1 MKVKKTL
8 IIAEKPSVARDIAA
22 ALGVGNSLENESFIV
37 SHCIGHLVR
46 LAYPLDNNAK
56 LPILPDEFQ
65 LGVIENTKD
74 QYKKLTALM
83 KRNDVTTIINACDA
97 GREGELI
104 FRLVYEKAKCN
115 KPTERMW
122 LQSMTAEAI
131 KKAYD
136 ERTSGAKYDA
146 LYDAARS
153 RSEADWLVGINGS
166 RAVKNAV
173 GRVMTP
179 TLAMVVDRYEANKNF
194 KPTTFFEVIADF
206 RLSAGAYQGKL
217 LTDGSNEE
225 KRFASEAEATTF
237 IDSLNY
243 QACEIVDTTTL
254 KKKLPLPLFH
264 LTSLQQEANKKYGF
278 SASTTLQITQAL
290 YEQHKAVTYPRTDA
304 NALPSDY
311 VATAKET
318 VAQLAN
324 QFTSCEAIIENGWVD
339 ANSANKRIF
348 NDAKISDHFAIVPTG
363 TMPNELSENESKIYE
378 LITKRFL
385 AAFYPDAEFNH
396 TLRITHVG
404 DNRFKTVGNVLIK
417 SGWLAVYDNVVD
429 DDDKEE
435 ALVVAAPDEK
445 AIVISIKPKE
455 GKTKPPQL
463 YTEATLLRAME
474 TAGKDVENDEYADSL
489 KGKGIGTPATR
500 AAIIEKLKQKTR
512 FDSYMQ
518 LQKKNLIPTERGLSI
533 IHHLRS
539 TAPTLISAELTGEWE
554 HKLGQ
559 VENNELGREQFMRE
573 IHQYVFDLVG
583 SAEQTRQHTNN
594 IGACPCCDDGE
605 LFLSKFSYLCN
616 AKCGFKIN
624 KEIAGHKLSEKEVME
639 IIEKGRTP
647 KISGFVSKANK
658 PFTATLVLNR
668 QEKKLNFK
676 F

>member
-1 MKVKKTL
+1 MKKTL
-8 IIAEKPSVARDIAA
+8 IIAEKPSVARDIAK
-22 ALGVGNSLENESFIV
+22 ALDIGNSLENDAFIV
-37 SHCIGHLVR
+37 SHCIGHLVTIT
-46 LAYPLDNNAK
+46 YPIEDNAK
-56 LPILPDEFQ
+56 LPILPDEFN
-65 LGVIENTKD
+65 LGVLENTKE
-74 QYKKLTALM
+74 QYSKLAALM
-83 KRNDVTTIINACDA
+83 NRDDVTTVINACDA

-104 FRLVYEKAKCN
+104 FRLVYEKAKCT
-115 KPTERMW
+115 KKIERMW
-122 LQSMTAEAI
+122 LQSMTPDAI
-131 KKAYD
+131 KTAYK
-136 ERTSGAKYDA
+136 ERSDGTDYDS
-146 LYDAARS
+146 LYAAARC
-153 RSEADWLVGINGS
+153 RTEADWLVGINGS

-179 TLAMVVDRYEANKNF
+179 TLAMVVERYEANKNF
-194 KPTTFFEVIADF
+194 KQSTYFEVIADF
-206 RLSAGAYQGKL
+206 KLAAGNYQGKL
-217 LTDGSNEE
+217 LVNDSNEE
-225 KRFASEAEATTF
+225 QSFETVAAAQAF
-237 IDSLNY
+237 IANLNKG
-243 QACEIVDTTTL
+243 ACKVVDTTTL

-278 SASTTLQITQAL
+278 SAATTLQITQSL
-290 YEQHKAVTYPRTDA
+290 YEQHKAVTYPRTDS

-311 VATAKET
+311 VET
-318 VAQLAN
+318 VKTAVKQLVN
-324 QFTSCEAIIENGWVD
+324 RYPSCDAIMNNNWID
-339 ANSANKRIF
+339 LNSGNKRIF
-348 NDAKISDHFAIVPTG
+348 NDEKISDHFAIVPTG
-363 TMPNELSENESKIYE
+363 VEPKDLNDKEAKIYD

-385 AAFYPDAEFNH
+385 AAFYPEAEFYH
-396 TLRITHVG
+396 TLRITYVG
-404 DNRFKTVGNVLIK
+404 ASRFKTVGNVLIK
-417 SGWLAVYDNVVD
+417 SGWLAVYDNLID
-429 DDDKEE
+429 DDDEKEA

-445 AIVISIKPKE
+445 AVINEIKSKE
-455 GKTKPPQL
+455 CKTRPPQL

-500 AAIIEKLKQKTR
+500 AAIIEKLKKKTK
-512 FDSYMQ
+512 FDAYMQ
-518 LQKKNLIPTERGLSI
+518 LQKKSLVPTERGLAI
-533 IHHLRS
+533 IHHLRN

-559 VENNELGREQFMRE
+559 VEKNELEREQFMRE

-658 PFTATLVLNR
+658 SFTATLVLNR